1 MTEQEEHQTQQSS
14 RAWLIFA
21 LCALF
26 GVAILCQLM
35 WIQIDP
41 SDRWNAQQG
50 RHLPQPR
57 TIESM
62 RGQIL
67 SADGHLLAT
76 SVPQYALHWD
86 PTVVD
91 SQSLA
96 EEIEGLC
103 EALGRTF
110 PSHTANG
117 FRSLLSE
124 AMRSQKSRY
133 VSVVNHMTYAQKK
146 RVEKFPFIGTH
157 GRNKSGFI
165 FTEKPRRSQP
175 FAPLASRTIGIY
187 RENAAHRVGI
197 ESAFDS
203 ALAGQPG
210 VQLQRRIHGG
220 LWIPASDD
228 FMVQPITGLD
238 VVTTINLRTQD
249 VATESLRDQLVKS
262 EAEWGCVVVLE
273 VGSGDVVAI
282 SNFTRDAET
291 GHCIEDYNHAV
302 GKAVEPGSTFKL
314 ATMLALLERGGAHP
328 SDTLETGDGS
338 FKPSRG
344 CGKMEDTSHDDGG
357 YGDLK
362 LQEVFERSS
371 NVGTAMAVSGAFGDN
386 PQRWLDAL
394 HNLGIGDKLG
404 ISLAGAGT
412 PKIQSKVGGGL
423 WSGCSLTSM
432 SIGYEVEMTPLQTAA
447 FYNAVASDGRL
458 IRPRFV
464 KALSSGGE
472 TVQSFD
478 THVIK
483 ERIASR
489 SSLAAVQQM
498 MEAVCAPGG
507 HGTASEVFEDRA
519 YSVAGK
525 TGTVRASG
533 PGGYQGHR
541 ASFAGYFPAKNP
553 KYTIVVVVHRPKGD
567 YWGSSVAAPVFR
579 KIADHL
585 FSTSPALRY
594 GGQTP
599 QLAAT
604 PQLPTSM
611 DGNAKALKTVYAG
624 LGMAWESDEAFVD
637 GEEDVQEEWV
647 RVETQAK
654 QVQLNPRHINSEQVI
669 DVRGMS
675 LRDAIS
681 LLEGQGLRVKVN
693 GKGTVRQQSIR
704 GGDPLRRGV
713 TIELELRSA
722 S

>member
-1 MTEQEEHQTQQSS
+1 MKGQGDFKAQQSS

-21 LCALF
+21 IGTFF
-26 GVAILCQLM
+26 GVLILGQLM

-57 TIESM
+57 TIEPI

-86 PTVVD
+86 PSVVASD
-91 SQSLA
+91 DLA
-96 EEIEGLC
+96 AEIDGLC
-103 EALGRTF
+103 AALGSTF
-110 PSHTANG
+110 PTKSASDYK
-117 FRSLLSE
+117 RLLSE
-124 AMRSQKSRY
+124 AMRTQSSRY
-133 VSVVNHMTYAQKK
+133 VPVVGRMTYAQKK
-146 RVEKFPFIGTH
+146 RVENFPFIGSYS
-157 GRNKSGFI
+157 RNKSGFI

-175 FAPLASRTIGIY
+175 FAPLASRTIGIF
-187 RENAAHRVGI
+187 RANAEHRVGI
-197 ESAFDS
+197 ESAYDS

-210 VQLQRRIHGG
+210 IQLQRRIHGG

-228 FMVQPITGLD
+228 FMVEPISGLD
-238 VVTTINLRTQD
+238 VVTTIDLRTQD
-249 VATESLRDQLVKS
+249 VATESLRNQIQKNK
-262 EAEWGCVVVLE
+262 AEWGCAVVLE
-273 VGSGDVVAI
+273 VASGDVVAI
-282 SNFTRDAET
+282 ANFSRNPET

-314 ATMLALLERGGAHP
+314 ASMLALLERGSAHP
-328 SDTLETGDGS
+328 TDTLETGDGS

-344 CGKMEDTSHDDGG
+344 CGKMEDSSHDEGG
-357 YGDLK
+357 YGDLQ
-362 LQEVFERSS
+362 LEEVFERSS
-371 NVGTAMAVSGAFGDN
+371 NVGTAMAVSAAFGDN

-394 HNLGIGDKLG
+394 HNLGIGQKLG
-404 ISLAGAGT
+404 ISIAGEGT
-412 PKIQSKVGGGL
+412 PAIHRKVGDGR

-447 FYNAVASDGRL
+447 FYNAIAADGRL

-464 KALSSGGE
+464 QALASGGE
-472 TVQSFD
+472 TVQTFD

-489 SSLAAVQQM
+489 GSLAAVKKM
-498 MEAVCAPGG
+498 MTAVCAPGG
-507 HGTASEVFEDRA
+507 HGTASEIFENRA

-525 TGTVRASG
+525 TGTARAAG
-533 PGGYQGHR
+533 PGGYRGHR
-541 ASFAGYFPAKNP
+541 ASFAGFFPADNP
-553 KYTIVVVVHRPKGD
+553 KYTIVVVVNRPEGD
-567 YWGSSVAAPVFR
+567 YYGSSVAAPVFR

-585 FSTSPALRY
+585 FSTQPELRY
-594 GGQTP
+594 GGDAP
-599 QLAAT
+599 QLARV

-611 DGNAKALKTVYAG
+611 DGDAAALKTVYAG
-624 LGMAWESDEAFVD
+624 LGMAWSDDASSSDDGSSEAA
-637 GEEDVQEEWV
+637 WV
-647 RVETQAK
+647 SVKTETDRVA
-654 QVQLNPRHINSEQVI
+654 LNSRQIDDATVI

-675 LRDAIS
+675 LRDAVA
-681 LLEGQGLRVKVN
+681 LLEGQGLRVKVS
-693 GKGTVRQQSIR
+693 GRGTVRQQSIR